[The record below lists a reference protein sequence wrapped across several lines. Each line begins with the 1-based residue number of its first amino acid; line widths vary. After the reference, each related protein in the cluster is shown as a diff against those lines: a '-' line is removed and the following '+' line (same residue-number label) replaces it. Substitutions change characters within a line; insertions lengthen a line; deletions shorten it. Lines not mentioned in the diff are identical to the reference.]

1 MLATWI
7 VCMRERGRRRMR
19 DRGHKC
25 GSGAWVRQESVRGQV
40 SLLSAD
46 AAWCPPSARV
56 LVLVLV
62 LFSSAALSYSKD
74 LRLHLKICLPWVR
87 GSARCVLPSIVRVAD
102 SFLSMCDYLRGE
114 WRMPPCFQRGQQ
126 PSCVQSL
133 PAAALS
139 RNLEISVAP
148 SRSSAQCSPLPVL

>member
-1 MLATWI
+1 MLAAWI

-46 AAWCPPSARV
+46 AAWRPPSARV
-56 LVLVLV
+56 LVLA
-62 LFSSAALSYSKD
+62 LFWSAALSYSKD

-87 GSARCVLPSIVRVAD
+87 SSLPSIVRVAD
-102 SFLSMCDYLRGE
+102 SMCDYLRGE
-114 WRMPPCFQRGQQ
+114 WRMPPMFPAR
-126 PSCVQSL
+126 
-133 PAAALS
+133 AAAIVRSVSASSCAVSQS
-139 RNLEISVAP
+139 RDQCRVAP
-148 SRSSAQCSPLPVL
+148 SGSSAQCSPLPVL